1 MGLRF
6 SRHVASVSCFATSMR
21 YSDVAMTPLYDDI
34 TTSMGGPL
42 SGIVLDHDQQELA
55 DLERKISDALTK
67 LRDDMEAAGSA
78 AQEAVDPE
86 YAKRWIETARR
97 LSVQLS
103 NDLPPQLEPEAVAEI
118 RKIII
123 NLLDALEQFDERRP
137 FDALDR
143 FFVDSEAIRHIV
155 RDALDEH
162 AGCREDDARPLVAYL
177 HEALPRVTQ
186 ADQARLAGM
195 STRHLQRLGKDGG
208 TSSYQLVLAVHL
220 VRLLRHVWNPEGVVA
235 WFYRERTEL
244 DGHAPIDLAGDP
256 GFERSLLRLARQ
268 GRAGHGA

>member
-1 MGLRF
+1 
-6 SRHVASVSCFATSMR
+6 MR